1 MIALRDTLLLIL
13 NIAYFLVL
21 VHFLLSW
28 LVSFQV
34 LNLRQPLVARVWYGL
49 SAVLEPVYGRIRR
62 VVPPISGIDF
72 SPLIVIIAIYF
83 LQRLVATQIV

>member
-21 VHFLLSW
+21 LHFILSW

-34 LNLRQPLVARVWYGL
+34 LNMRQPLVAQVWNGL
-49 SAVLEPVYGRIRR
+49 NGLLQPVYGRIRR
-62 VVPPISGIDF
+62 VIPPISGIDF
-72 SPLIVIIAIYF
+72 SPIIVIIAIYF
-83 LQRLVATQIV
+83 LQRLVATQVG